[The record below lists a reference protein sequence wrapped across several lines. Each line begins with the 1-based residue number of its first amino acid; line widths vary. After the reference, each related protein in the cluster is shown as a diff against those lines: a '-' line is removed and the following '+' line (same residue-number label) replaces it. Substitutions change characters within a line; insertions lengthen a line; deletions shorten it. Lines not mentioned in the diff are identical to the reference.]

1 MGPAGEASKADAQ
14 NAFFPHQLRAIPSPA
29 LSSNA
34 SLDSPTLQ
42 RTLTAAATPGPW
54 SPYAPSSASSAI
66 LPSEPAAPKQAIVM
80 TPPAERHADNEL
92 SHRTDMDIIAGGAL
106 APVHNDAPPQRVV
119 AKPGPGLRLPCFEA
133 LGIASPFPHD
143 LCLPGA
149 DSVAAGAARERAFS
163 GGLRSRSDPGPVEDV
178 TFYASDAGRAND
190 VVRVQSPGACAH
202 PPHVPLHH
210 YVHTL
215 TPPAETGEPNWRPAL
230 ITAAMD
236 SPDTETGAT
245 PVQSD
250 SMEQSVKE
258 ASGAMQNVSLST
270 PSLPEDKAWL
280 EGAVQTICQS
290 IIKDSKDWANSSAV
304 LNLRTS
310 PVPNPLLKV
319 LSHALPSP
327 SNTGH
332 AYTSIIEAI
341 HDSTPASPT
350 IWINVFHAIPGRFN
364 LEELPTS
371 PPNTPGPPI
380 GGDDYF
386 TQKVFG
392 SAVPI
397 TDYQQDLSSLPR
409 SPRPVVPPSSID
421 VSIVERYIPPS
432 SHREFKDMFSVD
444 GPSILIDRLVE
455 LSPRNGSLVF
465 IYPTRTG
472 AQTFMHEYLSPIL
485 DPVLRST
492 VTAHGLSS
500 ELCLTLGSMP
510 SVAQLLDHAEL
521 ERKTVALCA
530 HLTQRS
536 STMAR
541 FHGSRAHFSLVHSS
555 TKRVPLCRQAWA
567 KDWWTK
573 QEKTR
578 VTEAVMRTAQEAQ
591 TKSSNR
597 HVDRPPS
604 ATELW
609 QKLLKDVETR
619 PYDVGCEPKKGVE
632 VAVFVV
638 RRSE

>member
-1 MGPAGEASKADAQ
+1 MLGLS
-14 NAFFPHQLRAIPSPA
+14 LR
-29 LSSNA
+29 SSQFV
-34 SLDSPTLQ
+34 S
-42 RTLTAAATPGPW
+42 AATLIF
-54 SPYAPSSASSAI
+54 SYLA
-66 LPSEPAAPKQAIVM
+66 
-80 TPPAERHADNEL
+80 
-92 SHRTDMDIIAGGAL
+92 RTNDI
-106 APVHNDAPPQRVV
+106 
-119 AKPGPGLRLPCFEA
+119 
-133 LGIASPFPHD
+133 S
-143 LCLPGA
+143 
-149 DSVAAGAARERAFS
+149 
-163 GGLRSRSDPGPVEDV
+163 
-178 TFYASDAGRAND
+178 
-190 VVRVQSPGACAH
+190 
-202 PPHVPLHH
+202 
-210 YVHTL
+210 
-215 TPPAETGEPNWRPAL
+215 
-230 ITAAMD
+230 
-236 SPDTETGAT
+236 
-245 PVQSD
+245 
-250 SMEQSVKE
+250 
-258 ASGAMQNVSLST
+258 
-270 PSLPEDKAWL
+270 
-280 EGAVQTICQS
+280 
-290 IIKDSKDWANSSAV
+290 V

-332 AYTSIIEAI
+332 AYTAIIEAI

-350 IWINVFHAIPGRFN
+350 VWINVFHAIPGRFN

-397 TDYQQDLSSLPR
+397 TDYQQDLSGLPR

-432 SHREFKDMFSVD
+432 SSREFRDMFSVD
-444 GPSILIDRLVE
+444 GPSILIDRLIE

-472 AQTFMHEYLSPIL
+472 AQTFMQEYLSPIL

-492 VTAHGLSS
+492 VTANGLSS
-500 ELCLTLGSMP
+500 ELCLSLGSMP
-510 SVAQLLDHAEL
+510 AVNLLFEHAEL
-521 ERKTVALCA
+521 ERKITALCA

-536 STMAR
+536 ATLAR
-541 FHGSRAHFSLVHSS
+541 FHGTRANFSISHSS
-555 TKRVPLCRQAWA
+555 TREVNLCRQAWA

-619 PYDVGCEPKKGVE
+619 PYDPGCEPKRGVE
-632 VAVFVV
+632 VAMFVIK
-638 RRSE
+638 RTE